1 MSTFAPIPLQGPG
14 REAGWSQRAGHVRL
28 GRAGALLGESGAQA
42 GRGDVFAFAGCRL
55 DQALWG
61 SRPTSAREESEVPEG
76 KDAAEA
82 HRAAGVRK
90 ADQQRT
96 LAVG

>member
-1 MSTFAPIPLQGPG
+1 M
-14 REAGWSQRAGHVRL
+14 
-28 GRAGALLGESGAQA
+28 
-42 GRGDVFAFAGCRL
+42 GRGDGFAFAGCQL

-61 SRPTSAREESEVPEG
+61 SCPTSAREESEVPEG
-76 KDAAEA
+76 KDAAEV

-96 LAVG
+96 LALG